1 MNRPAALLVLIVALA
16 IPGTALAQF
25 EPNATAGLA
34 EGYRMDMLQS
44 LVRDST
50 IPKPKSAGSQSRDGG
65 ATAARA
71 SSASPTRVTYRSEVS
86 TRLRNEILRESTG
99 NARSDELLRPVISSG
114 RLMTEYGKLMRH
126 LDLSSNDIAD
136 VMTAYLLVSMEAV
149 NGQTPGAR
157 ERSAARRAI
166 ADKLAAS
173 PELRSLPADDRQVL
187 AERYAYSTLSTGLT
201 FQVLS
206 RANRKA
212 ELDEFRT
219 RVRRNVSRSTG
230 IDPARVSMTAAGL
243 TAVR

>member
-1 MNRPAALLVLIVALA
+1 MNRPAALLVLVAALA

-50 IPKPKSAGSQSRDGG
+50 IPKPKRAPGGQSRDGG
-65 ATAARA
+65 ATVPKAAA
-71 SSASPTRVTYRSEVS
+71 SATRVSYRNEVS
-86 TRLRNEILRESTG
+86 TRLRSEILRESTG

-173 PELRSLPADDRQVL
+173 PDLRSLPADDRQVL

-230 IDPARVSMTAAGL
+230 IDPARVSMTEAGL